1 MLRENLIILIYKFFD
16 LELTEFKDL
25 NPIEWVWND
34 LKYFLCTEIQPQ
46 NLKELVNG
54 VKFFWK
60 TYCNSKINHLEKVIN
75 KVISVT
81 GRASRY

>member
-1 MLRENLIILIYKFFD
+1 M
-16 LELTEFKDL
+16 ELTEFKDL

-60 TYCNSKINHLEKVIN
+60 TKVNVSYCNSKINHLEKVIT

-81 GRASRY
+81 GRASGY